1 MASRGNYPEYLK
13 CPCFRLVNYIALLI
27 LIYYIYMYMI
37 HIQNMCLRSQTD
49 SLHDGSCWKP
59 VAPAARGDAA
69 MGQKP
74 QWINGKRGDPLIAGT
89 AYTVNSL

>member
-1 MASRGNYPEYLK
+1 MSLFQVGELHCVANT
-13 CPCFRLVNYIALLI
+13 YIL
-27 LIYYIYMYMI
+27 YIYMYMI

-49 SLHDGSCWKP
+49 SLRDGSCWKP

>member
-1 MASRGNYPEYLK
+1 
-13 CPCFRLVNYIALLI
+13 
-27 LIYYIYMYMI
+27 MI

-49 SLHDGSCWKP
+49 SLRDGSCWKV

-74 QWINGKRGDPLIAGT
+74 QWINGKRGDPLST
-89 AYTVNSL
+89 QPSPDCLSLHATFETNFASRI